1 MSQLSLVLQPLM
13 NNSSELDFKYIL
25 TGNVLALCIH
35 DQKSYT
41 VSGLNGRR
49 VNFGR
54 TDGRRK
60 NRSKGYYSS
69 LNALGSADFMK
80 SRSKI
85 RGSLY
90 DIAWRT
96 KSIRQGS
103 VRRGGRHLLSWISV
117 NSPASRTSR
126 AWNQETLQRPQWIHC
141 RRNPLLARNIPETW
155 FSQEKYIQYKITKIV
170 HIVEVKKHI
179 MSAVLFFKKSLKL
192 CSSCQIMLKIM
203 PVQSTQAYLVPIPE
217 YW

>member
-1 MSQLSLVLQPLM
+1 MYSWPEIVYSQRLERQARK
-13 NNSSELDFKYIL
+13 F
-25 TGNVLALCIH
+25 
-35 DQKSYT
+35 
-41 VSGLNGRR
+41 
-49 VNFGR
+49 R

-85 RGSLY
+85 GGSLY
-90 DIAWRT
+90 DVAWRT
-96 KSIRQGS
+96 KSVRQGS
-103 VRRGGRHLLSWISV
+103 VPRGGRHLLSWISV

-141 RRNPLLARNIPETW
+141 RRNPLLAGNIPETR

-179 MSAVLFFKKSLKL
+179 MSAVLFFKKSFKL
-192 CSSCQIMLKIM
+192 CSFCQIMLKIM

>member
-1 MSQLSLVLQPLM
+1 MYSWPEIVYSQRLERQARK
-13 NNSSELDFKYIL
+13 F
-25 TGNVLALCIH
+25 
-35 DQKSYT
+35 
-41 VSGLNGRR
+41 
-49 VNFGR
+49 R

-85 RGSLY
+85 GGSLY

-96 KSIRQGS
+96 KSVRQGS

-141 RRNPLLARNIPETW
+141 RRNPLLAGNIPETR

-179 MSAVLFFKKSLKL
+179 MSAVLFFKKKFY
-192 CSSCQIMLKIM
+192 IMLILPNYAQNYAGTIDSSLPRTHPWVLIDCM
-203 PVQSTQAYLVPIPE
+203 PPLPKYLWSTSPR
-217 YW
+217 

>member
-1 MSQLSLVLQPLM
+1 MYSWPEIVYSQRLERQARK
-13 NNSSELDFKYIL
+13 F
-25 TGNVLALCIH
+25 
-35 DQKSYT
+35 
-41 VSGLNGRR
+41 
-49 VNFGR
+49 R

-85 RGSLY
+85 GGSLY

-96 KSIRQGS
+96 KSVRQGS
-103 VRRGGRHLLSWISV
+103 VPRGGRHLLSWISV

-141 RRNPLLARNIPETW
+141 RRNPLLAGNIPETR
-155 FSQEKYIQYKITKIV
+155 FSQEKYIQYKITK
-170 HIVEVKKHI
+170 
-179 MSAVLFFKKSLKL
+179 LFTSWKQKSILCQQCFSLKKSFKL
-192 CSSCQIMLKIM
+192 CSFCQIMLKIM
-203 PVQSTQAYLVPIPE
+203 PVQSIQAYLVPIPE